1 MYKCEICGK
10 EYKTIAERAKCEA
23 ACVKKL
29 EEDAKKAAEA
39 KKKAERD
46 ARRAEVDMAIEKAS
60 KLLDEYM
67 KAYGSYRYNEC
78 TNSFDN
84 ENTSLHKLLQYLL
97 F

>member
-39 KKKAERD
+39 K
-46 ARRAEVDMAIEKAS
+46 RRKNMILEEQ
-60 KLLDEYM
+60 KLIWL
-67 KAYGSYRYNEC
+67 S
-78 TNSFDN
+78 
-84 ENTSLHKLLQYLL
+84 
-97 F
+97 

>member
-67 KAYGSYRYNEC
+67 KAYGSYRYNDC

-84 ENTSLHKLLQYLL
+84 KNTSLHKLLQYLL

>member
-60 KLLDEYM
+60 KLLDEYI
-67 KAYGSYRYNEC
+67 KDYGAYRYNDH
-78 TNSFDN
+78 TRSFDN
-84 ENTSLHKLLQYLL
+84 EDTSLHKLLQYFL